1 MKYTVILSPDPE
13 TGGYSVSC
21 PALPG
26 ALSEGDTRDEALAN
40 IREAIEL
47 WLEVSRERGEPT
59 PEESPDVLVAGIAQT
74 LEHREELGW
83 DTAIETAVVRI
94 DMAVAA

>member
-1 MKYTVILSPDPE
+1 MKYTVILSPDPD

-26 ALSEGDTRDEALAN
+26 ALSEGDSRDEALAN

-47 WLEVSRERGEPT
+47 WLEVSRERGEST

-74 LEHREELGW
+74 LEHREDLGW
-83 DTAIETAVVRI
+83 DTAIETA
-94 DMAVAA
+94 ATA